1 MGVRA
6 KRWTAAALVALTL
19 GTVAPAQAAA
29 ASGTSG
35 AVVRR
40 TEYGIPH
47 VRAHSYR
54 GLGLG
59 AGYAFAQDNLCLLAG
74 EIVTNDG
81 ERSRWFGPGNGNL
94 ESDLYHR
101 WIIRTRVVERALAA
115 RTGPSRDARE
125 LVRGYAAGYNRYLAE
140 TGAAGLPESVC
151 RGAAWVRPITELDI
165 WRRALQ
171 LAEMQGAE
179 GVAPLIAAAQPLGTP
194 APASR
199 TKPDGLA
206 GALGGLAGALSGG
219 IGSNAVGL
227 GRDATAGGTGMLL
240 ANPHFPWEGS
250 RRFHQVQL
258 TLPGELNV
266 TGATLPGLPV
276 VAIGHTDRLAWSH
289 TVSTATTFTLQR
301 LALAPGDPTSYLV
314 DGRARA
320 MRRDPVTVTV
330 RQPDGTFAEVSQ
342 QVFSTA
348 DGPLVVIPGELP
360 WDATQAFQFRSANAG
375 NLRILDEWLGMA
387 KSRDVR
393 ELRDVQAR
401 ALGLPWVNTT
411 AADVTGTAFYGD
423 LQAVPHV
430 TDELVG
436 RCGLAEFDGVPVL
449 DGSRSACAWGTD
461 PDAVVPGLLGPR
473 RLPTLIRRDFTSNMN
488 DSPWLANPA
497 APLVGYPAIVGDTG
511 TARTARTRLGL
522 DLIADRLDGTDG
534 LGAPKFTLPTLQTTM
549 LNDRNYTAEQGRA
562 ELVAFCRAN
571 PTLTTSDGRAVDVRA
586 ACDTLAAWNGHGDL
600 DARGAAM
607 WRRFVESGP
616 FPWAV
621 PFDAADPAHTPRG
634 FDAARPG
641 VGTTFANVV
650 AAFGAAGI
658 PVDIALRDAQK
669 YSGIGVHGCSHGEGC
684 FNVIT
689 ALRPPAAQVQHGSSF
704 IMAVEL
710 TRSGP
715 RARTLL
721 TYGQSA
727 YASSPHRTDQIQLYN
742 EKRWVTDRFTEKE
755 IAADPSL
762 TITRLR

>member
-1 MGVRA
+1 M
-6 KRWTAAALVALTL
+6 
-19 GTVAPAQAAA
+19 APAQAEA
-29 ASGTSG
+29 ASASG

-40 TEYGIPH
+40 TEFGIPH
-47 VRAHSYR
+47 VRANTYR
-54 GLGLG
+54 DLGVG
-59 AGYAFAQDNLCLLAG
+59 AGYAFAEDNLCLLAG

-101 WIIRTRVVERALAA
+101 WIIQTRVVEQALAA
-115 RTGPSRDARE
+115 PSGPSRDARE
-125 LVRGYAAGYNRYLAE
+125 MVRGYATGYNRYLAR
-140 TGAAGLPESVC
+140 TGADGLPESVC

-165 WRRALQ
+165 WRRTLQ

-179 GVAPLIAAAQPLGTP
+179 TSTRVIAAAQPPGTP
-194 APASR
+194 AVASH
-199 TKPDGLA
+199 TVPDGLA
-206 GALGGLAGALSGG
+206 GWRGGG
-219 IGSNAVGL
+219 IGSNAIGL
-227 GRDATAGGTGMLL
+227 GREATAAGTGMLL
-240 ANPHFPWEGS
+240 ANPHFPWDGH
-250 RRFHQVQL
+250 RRFHQVHL

-289 TVSTATTFTLQR
+289 TVSTAVTFTIRR
-301 LALAPGDPTSYLV
+301 LALAPGDPTSYVV
-314 DGRARA
+314 DGQTHA

-330 RQPDGTFAEVSQ
+330 RQGDGTLAEVSQ
-342 QVFSTA
+342 PVWSTP
-348 DGPLVVIPGELP
+348 DGPIVAIPGELP
-360 WDATQAFQFRSANAG
+360 WDTAQAFQFRSANAG
-375 NLRILDEWLGMA
+375 NLRMIDEWLAMA
-387 KSRDVR
+387 KARDVH
-393 ELRDVQAR
+393 ELRSVQAR
-401 ALGLPWVNTT
+401 RLGLPWVNTT

-430 TDELVG
+430 TDELVA
-436 RCGLAEFDGVPVL
+436 RCGLGERGGIPVL

-461 PDAVVPGLLGPR
+461 ADAVVPGLLGPG
-473 RLPTLIRRDFTSNMN
+473 RLPTLIRRDYTSNMN

-497 APLVGYPAIVGDTG
+497 APLVGYPAIVGDAG
-511 TARTARTRLGL
+511 TARSARTLLGL

-534 LGAPKFTLPTLQTTM
+534 LGKPKFTLPTLQTM
-549 LNDRNYTAEQGRA
+549 QLNDRNYTAEQGRA

-571 PTLTTSDGRAVDVRA
+571 PTLTASDGRAVDVRA
-586 ACDTLAAWNGHGDL
+586 ACDTLAAWNGRGDL
-600 DARGAAM
+600 DARGAAL

-650 AAFGAAGI
+650 AASGAAGV
-658 PVDIALRDAQK
+658 PVDVALRDAQK

-689 ALRPPAAQVQHGSSF
+689 AMRPPAAQVQHGSSF

-727 YASSPHRTDQIQLYN
+727 YESSPHRTDQIRLYN